1 MANIEMA
8 VAADAMDVAQMVKV
22 LLEEIMAATGA
33 AQFKVDEAELW
44 TRCRDFLRQGAYA
57 AWLAREGGEL
67 AGVLTL
73 TEVRTLYAGGAFGV
87 IPELYVAPG
96 FRSHGIGAAL
106 LTAAREYGKARGW
119 TRLEVTTP
127 PLPEF
132 DRTLRFYE
140 ANGFEVTG
148 GGNSRRHCR
157 DASLVWKPALHISH
171 GTSMAVTSLITNISG
186 IALRASR
193 CCISAPPP
201 PSRPRLAASEP
212 ARIPSL
218 VAGGR

>member
-1 MANIEMA
+1 MASIETAA
-8 VAADAMDVAQMVKV
+8 VADANEVARMVKA

-33 AQFKVDEAELW
+33 YHFKANEEELRV
-44 TRCRDFLRQGAYA
+44 RCRDFLRQGDYA
-57 AWLAREGGEL
+57 AWLAWEGNEA

-87 IPELYVAPG
+87 IPEFYVAPG
-96 FRSHGIGAAL
+96 YRSKGIGAA
-106 LTAAREYGKARGW
+106 AREHGKARGW

-148 GGNSRRHCR
+148 GRKLKS
-157 DASLVWKPALHISH
+157 V
-171 GTSMAVTSLITNISG
+171 
-186 IALRASR
+186 LR
-193 CCISAPPP
+193 
-201 PSRPRLAASEP
+201 
-212 ARIPSL
+212 
-218 VAGGR
+218 